1 MAFQDTLTLHPQAA
15 CFLTPYLPTLV
26 SPTSPAY
33 PFTTLT
39 YAASLDSHL
48 SLSPGAQTYLSGPL
62 SKSLTHYL
70 RSKHSAIL
78 IGVSTAVADDPGLN
92 CRLLGVDLEGQPRP
106 IIIDPDFRWEFT
118 RDSRVLRTAREGN
131 GKAPYIIV
139 NASNAAAIDKERL
152 RWLKEAG
159 GRVFWMPEL
168 PSASGPQSSSSSQQD
183 SRWGWGQILG
193 FIKSEC
199 KVDSLMIEGGGV
211 VINSLLSSLE
221 NLKLINSVIITIAP
235 VYLGQGGVNVSPAAQ
250 TGESGQ
256 RVSAVKFKEVQWN
269 VLGNDVVMV
278 ARPDV

>member
-1 MAFQDTLTLHPQAA
+1 MTSQDTLTFHPQTA
-15 CFLTPYLPTLV
+15 CFLAPYLPAV
-26 SPTSPAY
+26 SPTSPTH

-48 SLSPGAQTYLSGPL
+48 ALSPGAQTYLSGPL

-70 RSKHSAIL
+70 RSRHSAIL

-118 RDSRVLRTAREGN
+118 RDSRVLKTAREGK
-131 GKAPYIIV
+131 GKAPYIIA
-139 NASNAAAIDKERL
+139 NASNTAAVNEERL
-152 RWLKEAG
+152 RWLGEAG

-168 PSASGPQSSSSSQQD
+168 PSASSPRPSSSSH
-183 SRWGWGQILG
+183 SRWGWDRILG

-211 VINSLLSSLE
+211 VINSLLSSPE

-250 TGESGQ
+250 TSESGQ

>member
-1 MAFQDTLTLHPQAA
+1 MAPQDTLTFHSQAA
-15 CFLTPYLPTLV
+15 LFLTPYLPTA
-26 SPTSPAY
+26 SFTSSTH

-39 YAASLDSHL
+39 YATSLDSHL
-48 SLSPGAQTYLSGPL
+48 SLSPGTQTHLSGPL

-70 RSKHSAIL
+70 RSKHAAIL

-92 CRLLGVDLEGQPRP
+92 CRLQGVDLEGQPRP
-106 IIIDPDFRWEFT
+106 IIIDPNFRWEFT
-118 RDSRVLRTAREGN
+118 RDSRVLKTAREGN
-131 GKAPYIIV
+131 GKAPYVIV
-139 NASNAAAIDKERL
+139 SASNTATVDEERL
-152 RWLKEAG
+152 RWLEEAG

-168 PSASGPQSSSSSQQD
+168 SSAYAPQSSSSQKTG
-183 SRWGWGQILG
+183 RWGWDQVLG

-211 VINSLLSSLE
+211 VINSLLSPE
-221 NLKLINSVIITIAP
+221 NLRLVNSIIITIAP
-235 VYLGQGGVNVSPAAQ
+235 VYLGQGGVNVSPVGQ

>member
-1 MAFQDTLTLHPQAA
+1 MTSQDTLTFHPQTA
-15 CFLTPYLPTLV
+15 CFLAPYLPAV
-26 SPTSPAY
+26 FPTSSTTHPY

-70 RSKHSAIL
+70 RSRHSAIL

-92 CRLLGVDLEGQPRP
+92 SRLRGVDLEGQPRP

-118 RDSRVLRTAREGN
+118 RDSRVLKTAREGN

-139 NASNAAAIDKERL
+139 NASNTAAVDEDRL
-152 RWLKEAG
+152 RWLAEAG

-168 PSASGPQSSSSSQQD
+168 PSEPGPRSSSSSR
-183 SRWGWGQILG
+183 SRWGWDQILG

-211 VINSLLSSLE
+211 VINSLLSSPE
-221 NLKLINSVIITIAP
+221 NLKLINSVVITIAP

-250 TGESGQ
+250 TGELGQ